1 MIQSIDDIVRQAR
14 QGSVSAIIQV
24 LNEKLVDSGI
34 RTRAM
39 LDDGMLQ
46 LLCEAETADQLEQ
59 THLVKQVKQL
69 LEGMSPRNISRVN
82 INSRLVREQQL
93 LWLDEIK
100 RDPESQLLWSQEVR
114 LRQPS
119 WLKRWQD
126 DRRIAQAEMAIA
138 MPQDRPEKKKSPAY
152 HFWRG
157 LIVGG
162 TSLGLLALLVGWAMS
177 DWLGISLPLRGDRSP
192 VAEEPAAEEPATE
205 ASPAAAPDPFVR
217 AVRLAEQAATEG
229 REASTRAAWLSLA
242 SRWQEA
248 ADLMAQVASD
258 DPRYS
263 TAQDR
268 IPVYRQNSSIAL
280 QQAEALREATDP

>member
-59 THLVKQVKQL
+59 TYLVKQVKQL

-126 DRRIAQAEMAIA
+126 DRRIAQAELAIA
-138 MPQDRPEKKKSPAY
+138 MPQERPEKKKSPAH

-177 DWLGISLPLRGDRSP
+177 DWLGISLPLLGEREGDRPSS
-192 VAEEPAAEEPATE
+192 VAEEPVEEPTP
-205 ASPAAAPDPFVR
+205 SPTPDPFVR
-217 AVRLAEQAATEG
+217 AVRIAEQAAVEG

-258 DPRYS
+258 DPRHS
-263 TAQDR
+263 TAQGR
-268 IPVYRQNSSIAL
+268 VPVYRQNSSVAL
-280 QQAEALREATDP
+280 DQAEALREATEP